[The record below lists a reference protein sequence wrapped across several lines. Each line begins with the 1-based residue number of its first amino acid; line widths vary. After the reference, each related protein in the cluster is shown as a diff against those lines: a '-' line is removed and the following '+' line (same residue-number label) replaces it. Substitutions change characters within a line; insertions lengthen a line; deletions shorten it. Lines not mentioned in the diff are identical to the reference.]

1 MKIHSSNVLLCAV
14 CAFILILSLTSVVPA
29 EEKATY
35 QVDVNESINLA
46 APDGNRIQCYFF
58 VPQGRPRPL
67 PVVII
72 VPPGEQAAQ
81 SMFPYARTIAE
92 GGIAVFC
99 YDPEGRGK
107 STGAE
112 DYNGPAHQDDVTE
125 VIKYLRSQRGEV
137 DYRNIGILSFFDGT
151 TAAVGSLFKNPKLD
165 VKYLIDLE
173 GPATRED
180 CIRQRCPLPKEAGMD
195 DFFWKDREAFSFIQ
209 RIFCRYL
216 RLQCKTDHAMQDDK
230 TYAIRMYNAALKGKS
245 PWARCNYNGTYTEL
259 DPAFPGKYQ
268 WLRSADKD
276 VLARFVQEMA
286 QMEPLPE
293 SFK

>member
-1 MKIHSSNVLLCAV
+1 MKIHSVNVSLCAV
-14 CAFILILSLTSVVPA
+14 FAFILLLSYASVVQADDKPA
-29 EEKATY
+29 YT
-35 QVDVNESINLA
+35 VDVNESINLA

-58 VPQGRPRPL
+58 IPQERPRPL

-81 SMFPYARTIAE
+81 AMFTYARTIAQ

-107 STGAE
+107 STGTE
-112 DYNGPAHQDDVTE
+112 DYNGPAHQDDLTE

-151 TAAVGSLFKNPKLD
+151 TTAVGSLFKNPKLD

-173 GPATRED
+173 GPATRDD
-180 CIRQRCPLPKEAGMD
+180 CIKQRCPLPKEAGTD

-216 RLQCKTDHAMQDDK
+216 RLQCKTDHAMIDDK

-245 PWARCNYNGTYTEL
+245 PWARCNYNGTYQEL

>member
-1 MKIHSSNVLLCAV
+1 MRKSLLKIFLSAAPLLAL
-14 CAFILILSLTSVVPA
+14 LISLSFPVSA

-35 QVDVNESINLA
+35 NVDVDESINMA

-58 VPQGRPRPL
+58 RPVDRPRPL
-67 PVVII
+67 PVLII

-81 SMFPYARTIAE
+81 SMFPYARTIAQ

-107 STGAE
+107 STGVE
-112 DYNGPAHQDDVTE
+112 DYNGPAHQDDLTE
-125 VIKYLRSQRGEV
+125 VIKYLRAQRGEV

-151 TAAVGSLFKNPKLD
+151 TTAVGSLFKNPKLD

-180 CIRQRCPLPKEAGMD
+180 CIRQRCPLPKESLD
-195 DFFWKDREAFSFIQ
+195 DFFWKDREAFNFVQ

-245 PWARCNYNGTYTEL
+245 PWARCNYNGTYQEL

-293 SFK
+293 SLK